1 MTTLADLW
9 RASRDLLVALAGLV
23 LAICTRTGGV
33 AANSAWEAW
42 GLLFLS
48 GLACRIVANN
58 SLPENPVRAVKAL
71 EGEVGLLYSSLS
83 ILPFAGVFLGLGI
96 LSSRF
101 SDTSEKYWFG
111 AASGFILGGI
121 SAALIQPGKSMDW
134 MDHRVENAFQKAY
147 AQKFYVLDDDGNP
160 IPEDSPDE
168 AIWSPRGVENE
179 ALSEV
184 DYDDAEAGRVEGW
197 DFKNRRARARTLE
210 RGLKKA
216 LNLPQATT
224 T

>member
-1 MTTLADLW
+1 M
-9 RASRDLLVALAGLV
+9 
-23 LAICTRTGGV
+23 
-33 AANSAWEAW
+33 AND
-42 GLLFLS
+42 
-48 GLACRIVANN
+48 
-58 SLPENPVRAVKAL
+58 SLPENPVRGVKAL

-134 MDHRVENAFQKAY
+134 MAHRVETAFQNAY
-147 AQKFYVLDDDGNP
+147 NQKFYVLDDDGKP
-160 IPEDSPDE
+160 ILEDSPDE

-184 DYDDAEAGRVEGW
+184 DYDDDEAGRVEGW

-210 RGLKKA
+210 RGLKRA
-216 LNLPQATT
+216 LILPQATT
-224 T
+224 